1 MKFTIYQESR
11 AGARPNNQDRVAY
24 SYTRESLLMVVADGM
39 GGHLHGEIAAQIA
52 VQYIIESFQRIA
64 KPLIKDEL
72 LFLSRSLANAHAA
85 IQDYAFDKSLSEA
98 PRTTIVACLIQ
109 NSVAFWAHA
118 GDSRLYLIR
127 RGQIAQQTRDHS
139 RLQMM
144 LDQGLIDEEAAA
156 RHPAR
161 NRIFSCL
168 GGTHSPQIEFSSPV
182 PLFANDL
189 IAICTDGVWGNLT
202 AEDFTERLGE
212 ANVLDASPL
221 LLDLAEVNGGAS
233 CDNLSMLAM
242 RWHDDYGEELP
253 STVSTDTMAA
263 DGITTKMEGFVRG
276 RTQEANSLSDSD
288 IENAINE
295 INQAIQK
302 YSRFESGNK

>member
-11 AGARPNNQDRVAY
+11 PGARPNNQDRVAY
-24 SYTRESLLMVVADGM
+24 SYTRESLLLVVADGM

-52 VQYIIESFQRIA
+52 VQYIIESFQRTA
-64 KPLIKDEL
+64 KPQIADEL
-72 LFLSRSLANAHAA
+72 MFLSRCLGNAHAA
-85 IQDYAFDKSLSEA
+85 IQDYAFDKSLPEA

-109 NSVAFWAHA
+109 NSVAYWAHA

-127 RGQIAQQTRDHS
+127 RGRIAQQTKDHS

-189 IAICTDGVWGNLT
+189 IAICSDGVWGNLT
-202 AEDFTERLGE
+202 NEDFTERLGE
-212 ANVLDASPL
+212 ANVLDASPR
-221 LLDLAEVNGGAS
+221 LLDLAEAHGGLT

-242 RWHDDYGEELP
+242 RWHDDYAESQA
-253 STVSTDTMAA
+253 STISTDTMPM
-263 DGITTKMEGFVRG
+263 DGITTKMEGFN
-276 RTQEANSLSDSD
+276 RTRPEAANLSDSD
-288 IENAINE
+288 IEKAINE
-295 INQAIQK
+295 INLAIQK
-302 YSRFESGNK
+302 YSKFDPGK

>member
-11 AGARPNNQDRVAY
+11 PGARPNNQDRVAY
-24 SYTRESLLMVVADGM
+24 SYTREALLLVVADGM

-52 VQYIIESFQRIA
+52 VQYIIEAFQRAA
-64 KPLIKDEL
+64 KPLIQDEL
-72 LFLSRSLANAHAA
+72 MFLSRSLGNAHAA
-85 IQDYAFDKSLSEA
+85 IQDYAFDKSLAEA

-127 RGQIAQQTRDHS
+127 RGRIVQQTRDHS

-189 IAICTDGVWGNLT
+189 ITICTDGVWGNLT
-202 AEDFTERLGE
+202 NEDFIERLGDS
-212 ANVLDASPL
+212 NILQASPG
-221 LLDLAEVNGGAS
+221 LLDLAEANGGLT

-242 RWHDDYGEELP
+242 RWHDDYADELA
-253 STVSTDTMAA
+253 STISTETMPV
-263 DGITTKMEGFVRG
+263 DGITTKMEGFARG
-276 RTQEANSLSDSD
+276 RHPEGSSLSDSD
-288 IENAINE
+288 IEKAINE
-295 INQAIQK
+295 INLAIQK
-302 YSRFESGNK
+302 YSKFDPGK

>member
-11 AGARPNNQDRVAY
+11 PGARPNNQDRVAY
-24 SYTRESLLMVVADGM
+24 SYTRESLLLVVADGM
-39 GGHLHGEIAAQIA
+39 GGHLHGEVAAQIA
-52 VQYIIESFQRIA
+52 VQYIVEAFQRAA
-64 KPLIKDEL
+64 KPQIQDEL
-72 LFLSRSLANAHAA
+72 MFLSRSLGNAHAA
-85 IQDYAFDKSLSEA
+85 IQDYAFDKSLPEA

-127 RGQIAQQTRDHS
+127 RGRIVQQTRDHS

-144 LDQGLIDEEAAA
+144 LDQGLIDEDAAA

-168 GGTHSPQIEFSSPV
+168 GGSHSPQIEFSSPV

-189 IAICTDGVWGNLT
+189 ITICTDGVWGNLSPD
-202 AEDFTERLGE
+202 DFTERLSD
-212 ANVLDASPL
+212 ANVLDASPRL
-221 LLDLAEVNGGAS
+221 MDLAEANGGLT

-242 RWHDDYGEELP
+242 RWHDDYAEVQA
-253 STVSTDTMAA
+253 STISTNSMPI
-263 DGITTKMEGFVRG
+263 DGITTKMEGFVRARG
-276 RTQEANSLSDSD
+276 PEGNLSDD
-288 IENAINE
+288 EIQNAIDE
-295 INQAIQK
+295 INQAIKK
-302 YSRFESGNK
+302 YSKFDPGK

>member
-11 AGARPNNQDRVAY
+11 PGARPNNQDRVAY
-24 SYTRESLLMVVADGM
+24 SYTRESLLLVVADGM

-52 VQYIIESFQRIA
+52 VQYIIESFQRAA
-64 KPLIKDEL
+64 KPLVQDEL
-72 LFLSRSLANAHAA
+72 MFLSRCLGNAHAA
-85 IQDYAFDKSLSEA
+85 IQDYAFDKSLPEA

-109 NSVAFWAHA
+109 NSVAYWAHA

-127 RGQIAQQTRDHS
+127 RGRIAQLTKDHS

-189 IAICTDGVWGNLT
+189 IVMCTDGVWGNLT
-202 AEDFTERLGE
+202 NEDFIDRLGDS
-212 ANVLDASPL
+212 NILDASPR
-221 LLDLAEVNGGAS
+221 LLDLAESQGGLT

-242 RWHDDYGEELP
+242 RWHDDYADEQA
-253 STVSTDTMAA
+253 STISTETMPA
-263 DGITTKMEGFVRG
+263 DGITTKMEGFARS
-276 RTQEANSLSDSD
+276 RHPEAGSLSDAD
-288 IENAINE
+288 IEKAIDE
-295 INQAIQK
+295 INLAIQK
-302 YSRFESGNK
+302 YSKFDPGK

>member
-11 AGARPNNQDRVAY
+11 PGARPNNQDRVAY
-24 SYTRESLLMVVADGM
+24 SYTREALLLVVADGM

-52 VQYIIESFQRIA
+52 VQYIIESFQRAA
-64 KPLIKDEL
+64 KPQIADEL
-72 LFLSRSLANAHAA
+72 MFLSRCLGNAHAA
-85 IQDYAFDKSLSEA
+85 IQDYAFDKSLPEA

-109 NSVAFWAHA
+109 NSVAYWAHA

-127 RGQIAQQTRDHS
+127 RGRIAQQTKDHS

-189 IAICTDGVWGNLT
+189 IAICSDGVWGNLT
-202 AEDFTERLGE
+202 NEDFTERLGE
-212 ANVLDASPL
+212 ANVLDASPR
-221 LLDLAEVNGGAS
+221 LLDLAEAHGGLT

-242 RWHDDYGEELP
+242 RWHDDYAEGQA
-253 STVSTDTMAA
+253 STISTDTMPM
-263 DGITTKMEGFVRG
+263 DGITTKMEGFN
-276 RTQEANSLSDSD
+276 RTRPEAANLSDSD
-288 IENAINE
+288 IEKAINE
-295 INQAIQK
+295 INLAIQK
-302 YSRFESGNK
+302 YSKFDPGK